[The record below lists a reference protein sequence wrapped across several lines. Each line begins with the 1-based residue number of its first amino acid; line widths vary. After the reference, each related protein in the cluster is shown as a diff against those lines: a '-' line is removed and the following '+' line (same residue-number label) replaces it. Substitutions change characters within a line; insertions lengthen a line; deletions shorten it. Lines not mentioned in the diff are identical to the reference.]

1 MCSRQAPKSRM
12 AGLKDLGSFGQTR
25 SELCSDKRASARQRA
40 NDAICPPDLDAD
52 LQSGY
57 CQSSLVSL
65 SMLVILTQMH
75 GNAYLGCSYPVVQ
88 VAKFNNKLGA
98 RVTISDAVW
107 LNGIDRTLQRNLH
120 NATLREHRDGQ
131 DHQPISANFRLEA
144 ASHFPSLIGQRR
156 ACLRD
161 PQAINSASWCTRSSQ
176 PFVTF

>member
-1 MCSRQAPKSRM
+1 M

-75 GNAYLGCSYPVVQ
+75 GNASLGCSYPVVQ

-98 RVTISDAVW
+98 RVTVSDAVW

-120 NATLREHRDGQ
+120 MQRCENTETGRITSPYLRTSDSR
-131 DHQPISANFRLEA
+131 PLPT
-144 ASHFPSLIGQRR
+144 FP
-156 ACLRD
+156 A
-161 PQAINSASWCTRSSQ
+161 
-176 PFVTF
+176 